1 MGARDVLYRLLH
13 SNEGAASLQ
22 FSNDGAAI
30 AYALRT
36 AQGGAVEVW
45 RGLKLIAT
53 IDERALCDE
62 QLAA

>member
-1 MGARDVLYRLLH
+1 VGARDVLYELLH
-13 SNEGAASLQ
+13 NTEGAASIQ
-22 FSNDGAAI
+22 FSDDDAAI
-30 AYALRT
+30 AYALRA

-53 IDERALCDE
+53 IDERAPCEE